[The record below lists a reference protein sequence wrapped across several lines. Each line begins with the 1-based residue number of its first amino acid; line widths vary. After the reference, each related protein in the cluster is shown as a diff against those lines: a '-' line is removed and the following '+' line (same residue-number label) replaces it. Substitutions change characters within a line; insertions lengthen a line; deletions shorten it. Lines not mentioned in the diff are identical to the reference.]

1 MPQEI
6 TRTQIEKYTVY
17 TGPTAESFSPIMAGI
32 TYPDPA
38 YEILV
43 YRRPLCVFEYVL
55 SGCGHIERNGSILT
69 VNAGDAYILTAG
81 TYHHYYSDKVDPWTK
96 IWFNVSGSL
105 VQHLLSDYGLDGVTL
120 IPRFHNETP
129 LTRILDAFTA
139 DPVHSADKLAVLL
152 HQYIQELADFL
163 ANKVPINPTAL
174 AIRNYILQEVDYIVF
189 APVVESGWDEVLQE
203 SQEAGIPVIVVD
215 RMVDVGDDSLF
226 AAWVG
231 SDFRREGQ
239 TAVNWLAHYLE
250 EQGRDGEDISIL
262 HVQGTEG
269 SSAQI
274 GRTAGLLE
282 GVKEHS
288 NWHILRQVEGEFTK
302 AKSYEVVSAVL
313 KEREIPDVVYCEND
327 ESALGA
333 VQALDEYGITH
344 GPDGDVIV
352 ISFDATRAGLTAC
365 MNREIN
371 LDMECNPLHGPR
383 VEALIRQI
391 EAGET
396 PNQYCYVEETWFT
409 PEELTEER
417 IAKREY

>member
-6 TRTQIEKYTVY
+6 TRTQIEKYIVY

-55 SGCGHIERNGSILT
+55 SGRGHIERNGSILT

-174 AIRNYILQEVDYIVF
+174 AIRNYIDMHLTESLSLDHLADTVSLSRSRLIHLFQEVYHV
-189 APVVESGWDEVLQE
+189 APYQYYL
-203 SQEAGIPVIVVD
+203 SQKCKLAVHAKPHH
-215 RMVDVGDDSLF
+215 SSCFCHLHT
-226 AAWVG
+226 AWVLRPSPLFFLFQETVRSVPG
-231 SDFRREGQ
+231 FLQKTPHSAWEFSH
-239 TAVNWLAHYLE
+239 L
-250 EQGRDGEDISIL
+250 SI
-262 HVQGTEG
+262 
-269 SSAQI
+269 
-274 GRTAGLLE
+274 
-282 GVKEHS
+282 
-288 NWHILRQVEGEFTK
+288 ILSKNGTK
-302 AKSYEVVSAVL
+302 ATKL
-313 KEREIPDVVYCEND
+313 
-327 ESALGA
+327 L
-333 VQALDEYGITH
+333 
-344 GPDGDVIV
+344 
-352 ISFDATRAGLTAC
+352 F
-365 MNREIN
+365 
-371 LDMECNPLHGPR
+371 
-383 VEALIRQI
+383 
-391 EAGET
+391 
-396 PNQYCYVEETWFT
+396 
-409 PEELTEER
+409 
-417 IAKREY
+417 

>member
-55 SGCGHIERNGSILT
+55 SGRGHIERNGSILT

-174 AIRNYILQEVDYIVF
+174 AIRNYIDMHLTESLSLDHLADTVSLSRSRLIHLFQEVYHV
-189 APVVESGWDEVLQE
+189 APYQYYL
-203 SQEAGIPVIVVD
+203 SQKCK
-215 RMVDVGDDSLF
+215 
-226 AAWVG
+226 
-231 SDFRREGQ
+231 
-239 TAVNWLAHYLE
+239 LAQSML
-250 EQGRDGEDISIL
+250 S
-262 HVQGTEG
+262 
-269 SSAQI
+269 
-274 GRTAGLLE
+274 RTTLP
-282 GVKEHS
+282 
-288 NWHILRQVEGEFTK
+288 
-302 AKSYEVVSAVL
+302 VSA
-313 KEREIPDVVYCEND
+313 I
-327 ESALGA
+327 STQLGF
-333 VQALDEYGITH
+333 LDPH
-344 GPDGDVIV
+344 HFS
-352 ISFDATRAGLTAC
+352 SFFKKQCGLC
-365 MNREIN
+365 HN
-371 LDMECNPLHGPR
+371 
-383 VEALIRQI
+383 V
-391 EAGET
+391 
-396 PNQYCYVEETWFT
+396 
-409 PEELTEER
+409 
-417 IAKREY
+417 K